1 MTFIKN
7 QDVLNSVSQCLGVSS
22 EHLEKALCQR
32 VIAARGEV
40 MEKVHTISEAIYG
53 KDAFA
58 KVRNLYRI
66 EQYLW
71 QELLSLSFLEMLFYL
86 GRLYIIR
93 ILSTEKFSPFI

>member
-7 QDVLNSVSQCLGVSS
+7 QDILNSVSQCLGVSS

-58 KVRNLYRI
+58 KVRNIYRI

-71 QELLSLSFLEMLFYL
+71 QELLSFLEMLFYL
-86 GRLYIIR
+86 RRLCIIR
-93 ILSTEKFSPFI
+93 ILSKEKLSPFI

>member
-7 QDVLNSVSQCLGVSS
+7 QDILNSVSQCLGVSS

-66 EQYLW
+66 D
-71 QELLSLSFLEMLFYL
+71 
-86 GRLYIIR
+86 
-93 ILSTEKFSPFI
+93 